1 MESAGMNI
9 ELDEAA
15 IERRPTDTQS
25 LGGFC
30 SIALGIGESGKQAGF
45 LVPLLQGNP
54 VRGSRRRRY
63 PCDFRWKITGSHLR
77 PLAAD
82 HRKFNGAPQFTY
94 VSRPDI
100 THQSMK
106 RLRIETVDGLPGSS
120 TDGHEKGVCE

>member
-1 MESAGMNI
+1 MNI

-15 IERRPTDTQS
+15 VERRPADTQS

-30 SIALGIGESGKQAGF
+30 SIALGFGERSKQAGF

-54 VRGSRRRRY
+54 VRGGRHRRD
-63 PCDFRWKITGSHLR
+63 PPDFRWKIVRRHLC
-77 PLAAD
+77 PFAAN

-100 THQSMK
+100 AHESMEG
-106 RLRIETVDGLPGSS
+106 LRTETLDGLPGRSR
-120 TDGHEKGVCE
+120 DRHKKGVCE